1 MVWKSEDACPVVV
14 YGASGYTGRLAAEF
28 LREYGIPF
36 VAAGRSAQRIKEA
49 LEHVPGI
56 EDATYEIAE
65 VEHTVEA
72 LTELFRGHRI
82 VSNFV
87 GPFARYAPPVMEAA
101 LAAGCHYLDASAEQP
116 FMLRAADEYGPQF
129 AQRGLVLAQNVAYLQ
144 GVAEIATRVV
154 LETEGIDTLTIGGY
168 GGAVP
173 TVASTQSFFMIVT
186 DQAYQLVEREL
197 VPYDGINP
205 EQVTVPFASG
215 VVTTSHWGG
224 GPLPIWLR
232 NDPRVRN
239 VRSTYAM
246 ANQDI
251 IKKVEELERAYKVS
265 LQWLPVEA
273 RNATLDAL
281 AGQQQS
287 AMPPRENR
295 HVHRALDWCHG
306 RGNTAAATCHIFSTA
321 GYQQT
326 GLMHAYAAT
335 RLLGNTHHGTGFR
348 SPCELF
354 GHRELFAALQ
364 SYGYVSMKVDRV
376 PA

>member
-1 MVWKSEDACPVVV
+1 MSWNEDRYPVVI

-36 VAAGRSAQRIKEA
+36 VAAGRSAERVAEA
-49 LEHVPGI
+49 LRTVPGI

-72 LTELFRGHRI
+72 LTELFSGRRI

-87 GPFARYAPPVMEAA
+87 GPFARYAPTVMEAA
-101 LAAGCHYLDASAEQP
+101 VAAGCHYMDASAEQA
-116 FMLRAADEYGPQF
+116 FMIRAAENYGPQF
-129 AQRGLVLAQNVAYLQ
+129 DERGLVLGQNVAYLQ
-144 GVAEIATRVV
+144 GVAEIAARVV

-173 TVASTQSFFMIVT
+173 TVASTQSFFQIVT
-186 DQAYQLVEREL
+186 EKSYQLVEREL

-205 EQVTVPFASG
+205 EQIAVPFASG
-215 VVTTSHWGG
+215 VATTSHWGG
-224 GPLPIWLR
+224 GPLPLWLMKDAR
-232 NDPRVRN
+232 IRN

-246 ANQDI
+246 SNQDI
-251 IKKVEELERAYKVS
+251 IKGVLELERAYKVS
-265 LQWLPVEA
+265 LQWLPEA
-273 RNATLDAL
+273 ERNAALDAL

-287 AMPPRENR
+287 TMPPRENR

-306 RGNTAAATCHIFSTA
+306 RGNTASATCHIYSTA

-335 RLLGNTHHGTGFR
+335 RLLGNTHHGAGFR

-364 SYGYVSMKVDRV
+364 SYGYVSMKVDRGT
-376 PA
+376 A

>member
-1 MVWKSEDACPVVV
+1 VVV
-14 YGASGYTGRLAAEF
+14 YGVSGYTGRLVAEF
-28 LREYGIPF
+28 LREFGIPF
-36 VAAGRSAQRIKEA
+36 VAAGRSKARIEEA

-56 EDATYEIAE
+56 DNATYEIAE
-65 VEHTVEA
+65 VEHTVDA
-72 LTELFRGHRI
+72 LTELFRGRRI
-82 VSNFV
+82 VSNLV
-87 GPFARYAPPVMEAA
+87 GPFARHAPPVMEAA
-101 LAAGCHYLDASAEQP
+101 LEAGCHYLDASAEQA
-116 FMLRAADEYGPQF
+116 FMLRAADEYGPRF
-129 AQRGLVLAQNVAYLQ
+129 GERGLVLAQNVAYLQ

-154 LETEGIDTLTIGGY
+154 LETEGIDTLTIAGY

-186 DQAYQLVEREL
+186 DRAYQLVEREL
-197 VPYDGINP
+197 VPYTGMNP

-232 NDPRVRN
+232 TDPRIRN

-251 IKKVEELERAYKVS
+251 IKGVLELERAYKVS
-265 LQWLPVEA
+265 LQWLPIDA
-273 RNATLDAL
+273 RDAALDAL

-287 AMPPRENR
+287 SMPPRENR

-306 RGNTAAATCHIFSTA
+306 RGNTVAATCHIYSTA

-335 RLLGNTHHGTGFR
+335 RLLGNTHHGVGFR
-348 SPCELF
+348 SPCELL

-364 SYGYVSMKVDRV
+364 SYGYVSMKVERV